1 MKNILETVWKSL
13 LVGAAYTVALIISG
27 TVVSLAGWSLPE
39 VQNAQ
44 GTLIWTFAGGIIVG
58 LFLGPIAASIPI
70 STRRHVIV
78 WSSIVLFNLVSVAIE
93 GYFFAPSLIG
103 DSLPALILQQIL
115 TAFVTGWV
123 ITMLFAPK
131 DTSVTVPSSPRSPF
145 SWSWRFILSALSY
158 VIFYFIFGA
167 LNYELVTRPYYEA
180 HAGALTVPSPDV
192 VLIAELIRSVLIVIS
207 VLPFL
212 LTLRAGKRRLVL
224 LTGLIL
230 FSIGGLV
237 PLTMQAS
244 TLPFLLLAA
253 SAVEILFQNF
263 STGAVTA
270 WLLGQSK

>member
-1 MKNILETVWKSL
+1 MRNVFETVWKSL
-13 LVGAAYTVALIISG
+13 LVGAAYTVALIIG
-27 TVVSLAGWSLPE
+27 GMVVGLAGLSLPQ

-44 GTLIWTFAGGIIVG
+44 ATLLWAFSGGIIVG

-70 STRRHVIV
+70 SIRRHVIV
-78 WSSIVLFNLVSVAIE
+78 WSSILLFNLVSVAIE

-103 DSLPALILQQIL
+103 DSLTALILQQIL

-123 ITMLFAPK
+123 ITILFAPK
-131 DTSVTVPSSPRSPF
+131 NASLTVPSSPRSLF
-145 SWSWRFILSALSY
+145 SWSWRFVLSSLSY
-158 VIFYFIFGA
+158 VIFYFFFGA
-167 LNYELVTRPYYEA
+167 LNYELVTRPYYET
-180 HAGALTVPSPDV
+180 HAGGLTVPSPNV
-192 VLIAELIRSVLIVIS
+192 VLIAELIRGVLIVIS

-212 LTLRAGKRRLVL
+212 LTFRAEKRRLIL

-270 WLLGQSK
+270 LLLGRSE